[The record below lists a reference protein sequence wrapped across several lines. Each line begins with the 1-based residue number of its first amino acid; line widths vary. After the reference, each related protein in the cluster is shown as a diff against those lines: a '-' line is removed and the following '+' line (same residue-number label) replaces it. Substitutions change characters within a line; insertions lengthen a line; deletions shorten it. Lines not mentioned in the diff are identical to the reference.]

1 MSYLSPDHCAVERE
15 TLSCHV
21 EFAFPVAQPL
31 LLLSALN
38 YILHS
43 PDQLTEGLG
52 ITERD
57 YNTGKQTN
65 KPQLT
70 HVNLKLGQCGCLL
83 GLKD

>member
-1 MSYLSPDHCAVERE
+1 MSYLSPDHRAVERE

-21 EFAFPVAQPL
+21 EFTFPVAQPL

-52 ITERD
+52 ITKRD
-57 YNTGKQTN
+57 YNTGKKYHNSHMPPPMQT
-65 KPQLT
+65 L
-70 HVNLKLGQCGCLL
+70 NLDNVAACGI
-83 GLKD
+83 